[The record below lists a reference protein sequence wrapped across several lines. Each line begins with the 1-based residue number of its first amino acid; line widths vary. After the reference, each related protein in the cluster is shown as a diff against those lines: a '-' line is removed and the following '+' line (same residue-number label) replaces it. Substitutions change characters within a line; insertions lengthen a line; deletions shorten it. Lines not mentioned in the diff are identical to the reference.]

1 VPNLY
6 YDGFGNLLDLG
17 SSGATGSDG
26 PIGPTGVTGTNG
38 LIGPTGA
45 TGNDGPI
52 GPTGDAGLIGPTGA
66 TGDAG
71 PTGATGDAG
80 PIGPTGAT
88 GADGLIGPTGAT
100 GNDGPTGAGGALGY
114 YANFYDITDQPFI
127 SPGTAQIVVIASDNG
142 SVGFSLSG
150 AGRVVIANPATYT
163 MIYSIQLVNK
173 SNDIHYA
180 DIWLRY
186 NGSDYPDSNTRFHI
200 PARKNSNEFGYA
212 VATVNFVGTSVAPG
226 DYVELW
232 WSSDSTS
239 VSIEHIPAGVAP
251 VVPETPSVIATFTQV
266 MYTQLG
272 PTGATGATGPI
283 APIYERKS
291 DFQSPFQYSG
301 NAPLGTLL
309 SENWNINRIDFGT
322 PGSPITLSAIGP
334 WNDRYFLTYI

>member
-66 TGDAG
+66 TG
-71 PTGATGDAG
+71 
-80 PIGPTGAT
+80 
-88 GADGLIGPTGAT
+88 
-100 GNDGPTGAGGALGY
+100 NDGPTGAGGALGY

-127 SPGTAQIVVIASDNG
+127 SPGTAQIVGIASDNG

-163 MIYSIQLVNK
+163 MIYSIQLVNT
-173 SNDIHYA
+173 SNAIHYA

-200 PARKNSNEFGYA
+200 PARKNSNDLGYA

-251 VVPETPSVIATFTQV
+251 VIPETPSVIATFTQV
-266 MYTQLG
+266 MYTQLGPTG

-334 WNDRYFLTYI
+334 WDDRTILIYT